1 MKLHLTK
8 TQGRLAAIG
17 ILVAMLLL
25 LAFAFSAPIWWLH
38 KRYDDKIE
46 EYSDQLQRYS
56 RVAILRPAI
65 ENSLQNVEKLD
76 PRKYYIKSN
85 TPTLAAAE
93 LQDLLTR
100 IIEGSQGRMV
110 SSQALPNK
118 DEKMMPGPAKVA
130 ISIQMNAPIVPLQL
144 ILHAIEDHTPSL
156 FIEQLTVRANQG
168 RGYKPTPG
176 VQPEFSVQMTVSGY
190 SLNDGVKP

>member
-8 TQGRLAAIG
+8 TQGRLAAIS
-17 ILVAMLLL
+17 ILVATLLL
-25 LAFAFSAPIWWLH
+25 LVFAFSAPIWWLH

-46 EYSDQLQRYS
+46 EYSDQLQRYR
-56 RVAILRPAI
+56 RVGVLRPAI
-65 ENSLQNVEKLD
+65 ESSLQDVEKRE
-76 PRKYYIKSN
+76 PRKYYLKSN
-85 TPTLAAAE
+85 TPALAAAE

-100 IIEGSQGRMV
+100 IIEGSQGRMI
-110 SSQALPNK
+110 SSQALPDK
-118 DEKMMPGPAKVA
+118 EEKKSPTPVKVA
-130 ISIQMNAPIVPLQL
+130 ISIQMNATIVPLQL

-176 VQPEFSVQMTVSGY
+176 IQPEFGVQMTVSGY
-190 SLNDGVKP
+190 SLNEGVKP